1 MNDEQTHAG
10 AHRLDDDALRP
21 RRMMNML
28 GIVVLAITAFVIW
41 VVVA

>member
-10 AHRLDDDALRP
+10 AHRFDDDALGP
-21 RRMMNML
+21 DRMMNML